1 MKAMNVVRKYG
12 KKAGAQLAV
21 GAVLLSGASVA
32 LADAAAA
39 EAKMQGAESDV
50 NTIGWAGIG
59 LLIAAVLFK
68 YIRRAA

>member
-1 MKAMNVVRKYG
+1 MKFRKFAA
-12 KKAGAQLAV
+12 KVAAGTTLMI
-21 GAVLLSGASVA
+21 GASYA

-39 EAKMQGAESDV
+39 ESAMKAAEGDV

>member
-1 MKAMNVVRKYG
+1 MKLRNFATK
-12 KKAGAQLAV
+12 V
-21 GAVLLSGASVA
+21 GAFTTLMIGTSYA

-39 EAKMQGAESDV
+39 EASMKAAEADV